1 MIRTM
6 SMNKETVWVIKIGS
20 SLLTD
25 LDSGL
30 NLDSIKAWV
39 DQIKGL
45 MHNDVSV
52 VLVSSGAVS
61 AGMAT
66 LKWETR
72 PQQLHQKQAA
82 AAVGQVKLV
91 EVYETLFR
99 QCNLN
104 TALVLL
110 TETDFAD
117 RVRYLNSRSTLRTL
131 LELGVIPVIN
141 ENDTIVN
148 DEIRLGDNDTLAAL
162 VCNLLEA
169 DKLILLTDQEGL
181 YNANP
186 SDNPDAKLIRNAKA
200 GDKELLDYSGSS
212 GALGS
217 GGMLTKVNAAEKAA
231 RSGTQTLICNGNTED
246 VLTRIWQG
254 EKMGTLLE
262 PVGEPVTARKR
273 WLANRLKVTGSVVLD
288 SGAVESLLSKGTSL
302 LPVGVI
308 QIQGIFERGDLV
320 VCLNQQG
327 EEVARGLVN
336 YNSSNTK
343 KIIRQPSNKIKSILG
358 FQDEPELI
366 HRDNMVL
373 TQE

>member
-1 MIRTM
+1 MRETTM
-6 SMNKETVWVIKIGS
+6 HKNSIWVIKIGS

-30 NLDSIKAWV
+30 NLESIKSWV
-39 DQIKGL
+39 DQIKFL
-45 MHNDVSV
+45 MMEKVSV

-66 LKWETR
+66 LNWETR

-91 EVYETLFR
+91 EVYEKLFR
-99 QCNLN
+99 ENNLH

-131 LELGVIPVIN
+131 LELGVVPVIN

-162 VCNLLEA
+162 VSNLLEA
-169 DKLILLTDQEGL
+169 DKLILLTDQDGL

-186 SDNPDAKLIRNAKA
+186 RENFDAQLITNAKA
-200 GDKELLDYSGSS
+200 GDKILLEYSGSS

-217 GGMLTKVNAAEKAA
+217 GGMVTKVKAAEKAA
-231 RSGTQTLICNGNTED
+231 RSGTQTLICNGNSED

-254 EKMGTLLE
+254 ESIGTLLE
-262 PVGEPVTARKR
+262 PVGEPVAARKR
-273 WLANRLKVTGSVVLD
+273 WLANRLKITGNVVLD
-288 SGAVESLLSKGTSL
+288 EGAVESLLSKGTSL
-302 LPVGVI
+302 LPVGVTAV
-308 QIQGIFERGDLV
+308 QGDFKRGDLV

-327 EEVARGLVN
+327 DEVARGLVN

>member
-1 MIRTM
+1 MHK
-6 SMNKETVWVIKIGS
+6 NPVWVIKIGS

-30 NLDSIKAWV
+30 NLDAIKGWV
-39 DQIKGL
+39 EQIKFL
-45 MHNDVSV
+45 MLEQVSI

-66 LKWETR
+66 LKWDTR

-91 EVYETLFR
+91 EVYENLFR
-99 QCNLN
+99 DNNLH

-131 LELGVIPVIN
+131 LELGVVPVIN

-169 DKLILLTDQEGL
+169 DKLILLTDQDGL

-186 SDNPDAKLIRNAKA
+186 RENSDAQLITNAKA
-200 GDKELLDYSGSS
+200 GDKVLLEYSGDS

-217 GGMLTKVNAAEKAA
+217 GGMVTKVNAAEKAA
-231 RSGTQTLICNGNTED
+231 RSGTQTIICNGNID
-246 VLTRIWQG
+246 NILVRLWQG
-254 EKMGTLLE
+254 ELIGTLLE

-288 SGAVESLLSKGTSL
+288 DGAVESLLSKGTSL
-302 LPVGVI
+302 LPVGVTEMA
-308 QIQGIFERGDLV
+308 GSFERGDLV
-320 VCLNQQG
+320 VCLNQKN
-327 EEVARGLVN
+327 EEIARGLVN

-343 KIIRQPSNKIKSILG
+343 KILRQPSNKIKEILG

-373 TQE
+373 TQD

>member
-1 MIRTM
+1 MDKH
-6 SMNKETVWVIKIGS
+6 SVWVVKIGS

-30 NLDSIKAWV
+30 NLAAIKSWV
-39 DQIKGL
+39 EQIKTL
-45 MHNDVSV
+45 MENNVAV

-66 LKWETR
+66 LKWDTR

-91 EVYETLFR
+91 EVYENLFKE
-99 QCNLN
+99 NDLH

-131 LELGVIPVIN
+131 LELGVVPVIN

-148 DEIRLGDNDTLAAL
+148 DQIRLGDNDTLAAL

-169 DKLILLTDQEGL
+169 DKLILLTDQNGL
-181 YNANP
+181 YTANP
-186 SDNPDAKLIRNAKA
+186 TEVEDAKLISNAKA
-200 GDKELLDYSGSS
+200 GDKALLDYSGSS

-217 GGMLTKVNAAEKAA
+217 GGMVTKVNAAEKAA
-231 RSGTQTLICNGNTED
+231 RSGTQTIICNGNIENI
-246 VLTRIWQG
+246 LIRLWQG
-254 EKMGTLLE
+254 ETLGTLLE

-273 WLANRLKVTGSVVLD
+273 WLANRLKVTGSVSLD
-288 SGAVESLLSKGTSL
+288 EGAVKSLLNKGTSL
-302 LPVGVI
+302 LPVGVTEVS
-308 QIQGIFERGDLV
+308 GKFERGDLV
-320 VCLNQQG
+320 VCLNPKG
-327 EEVARGLVN
+327 EEIARGLVN
-336 YNSSNTK
+336 YNSVNATK
-343 KIIRQPSNKIKSILG
+343 ILRQPSHKIKSILG
-358 FQDEPELI
+358 FEDEPELI

-373 TQE
+373 TQD

>member
-1 MIRTM
+1 MDKTPI
-6 SMNKETVWVIKIGS
+6 WVVKIGS

-30 NLDSIKAWV
+30 NLAAIKSWVGQIKA
-39 DQIKGL
+39 L
-45 MHNDVSV
+45 MENNVSV

-66 LKWETR
+66 LNWDSR

-91 EVYETLFR
+91 EVYENLFR
-99 QCNLN
+99 ENGLH

-131 LELGVIPVIN
+131 LELGVVPVIN

-169 DKLILLTDQEGL
+169 NKLILLTDQDGL
-181 YNANP
+181 YTANP
-186 SDNPDAKLIRNAKA
+186 REVTDAELIANAKA
-200 GDKELLDYSGSS
+200 GDKLLLDYSGSS
-212 GALGS
+212 GELGS
-217 GGMLTKVNAAEKAA
+217 GGMVTKVNAAEKAA
-231 RSGTQTLICNGNTED
+231 RSGTETVICNGLTENI
-246 VLTRIWQG
+246 LIRLWQG
-254 EKMGTLLE
+254 EAIGTLLE
-262 PVGEPVTARKR
+262 PVGEPVAARKR
-273 WLANRLKVTGSVVLD
+273 WLANRLKVTGSVTLD
-288 SGAVESLLSKGTSL
+288 DGAVKSLLEKGTSL

-308 QIQGIFERGDLV
+308 DVSGKFERGDLV
-320 VCLNQQG
+320 VCLNTANQ
-327 EEVARGLVN
+327 EIARGLVN
-336 YNSSNTK
+336 YNSINTQ
-343 KIIRQPSNKIKSILG
+343 KIIRQPSHKIKSILG
-358 FQDEPELI
+358 FEDEPELI

-373 TQE
+373 TQD